1 MRYQSKSELEH
12 RFTLRFSGLIQLV
25 VLIFVVGINSLF
37 AQTSPVLRTAS
48 GTENFT
54 VPAGVKTITVELW
67 GGGGAGGSTN
77 GNGQLGGGKGGSF
90 ARSVL
95 NVTNGQVYTMNVGVG
110 GNSSAVNGAT
120 TRFYLLSNPTV
131 DLVRAAGGIGVLAGS
146 GTGATGLNGTNLGTD
161 VYTGG
166 NGANGGASN
175 GGGGGSSAG
184 TGANGVNATG
194 VTGGVAPTGGG
205 NGGNGAPS
213 NGNNGVNGTNPG
225 GGGGGA
231 AKQGGGNTQFTG
243 GTGGTGQARITWE
256 VLVNAS
262 NSSITNVS
270 STKLYADNTS
280 VTTVTVQVRNASNV
294 ATNGLVLADF
304 SFAGALNATVQN
316 FQSLG
321 NGIYSFDFKNA
332 TAQTVNIEVSVLGV
346 SIGSTGNIQFILPSQ
361 ANSSITPSPTS
372 VIANNTSFS
381 TISITVRDNNNV
393 VISDLVVGDFG
404 FSGQSSATIY
414 NFVNAG
420 GGNYSF
426 RVRNASAQ
434 TVNITF
440 TVKGTTI
447 GSTGNIVFNTPTPSA
462 AQSTVQVSPTS
473 VLANG
478 FSSATA
484 TITVKDADGVP
495 LTDRSV
501 GSFVF
506 GNKGDAVFSNFT
518 HTGSGVYTFT
528 VTNTTVE
535 TINASVT
542 VSSVFIANTGNISF
556 IDVLPN
562 ATNSDITTDVTS
574 AVADGTDIIELTV
587 DLRDNSN
594 NPITNAL
601 VSEFGFTGQGDATLG
616 NFVNA
621 GGGIYTFD
629 ITNTVAETINISIT
643 VRTVNLGS
651 TGNLTFNQQTP
662 NAGNST
668 FQASPTT
675 VEADGNGSTT
685 LTITVRDANNLAIQD
700 LLVGDFVFNNEGN
713 AVISGFTNTGNGIYT
728 FTATNTV
735 EETVN
740 IGVTVRSISLGSTG
754 NIVFALTDPNAGN
767 STFGA
772 DPSLA
777 FANGSDD
784 ITLTVDLNDVSN
796 NPISNLQESEF
807 IFTGEG
813 NATISGF
820 TNVGSGIYTFT
831 VTNNTVETIN
841 ISLTA
846 RSVSIGSTESLQFIA
861 VPDLANSS
869 VTASPSSVIADGSS
883 ASVLTTI
890 VRDAGNNPITGL
902 SSQNFSFSGLSQ
914 ASVGGFS
921 NNGSGN
927 YTFNVTNGTAET
939 VSITV
944 EVNGIE
950 IGTSNNIEFTTPQT
964 IQIFNAS
971 NTFTVPDGVSRIT
984 VEAWGA
990 GGGGAVNSAGGGGGG
1005 GAYARGVL
1013 NATPGQ
1019 QFTVT
1024 VGSGGA
1030 VSTAGGS
1037 TTFSGNSFSF
1047 TASGGSGANTTNG
1060 GAGGGV
1066 TGSFTGTYVGS
1077 PVSFGGG
1084 SGAAGVTNGNGN
1096 SRLGGGG
1103 GGSGLF
1109 NATGGN
1115 ATGGAGGI
1123 GTGNGGAGNSIDGGG
1138 VAQSGFAPGGGGGGV
1153 GQGGTAGVGAAGRIR
1168 IEYDIV
1174 SASNSQI
1181 SRSPTTVVA
1190 NGTAT
1195 SLLTITVRDLD
1206 NDPVTNL
1213 TSGSFSFSGQGN
1225 AVING
1230 FNNSN
1235 AASGIYTFNVSNST
1249 IETINIAV
1257 SVLGISIGNAGT
1269 IEFTSALPSA
1279 AFSSVSA
1286 SPLFVQADGVAISLL
1301 TITLE
1306 DAAQNPVLNLLSTD
1320 FNFSGQSNAV
1330 IDNFQDTGG
1339 GVYTFDIS
1347 NSTIEDVNITV
1358 TANTVNVGSTGTISF
1373 LNLPDATNS
1382 NVSASPLSVFANGS
1396 AASVLTIDVRNNVDQ
1411 GITGLTSGSFQFSNQ
1426 GTTTINGFQ
1435 EVGNGIYTFNVRAT
1449 LAQVVDIAV
1458 TVTNVSIGSSGNI
1471 TFLGFPSASNSSF
1484 VSSLDVL
1491 PADGISETVLT
1502 VTVEDASG
1510 NPITDLLVGDFIFS
1524 DEGDAIIED
1533 YADVGSGVYTF
1544 NVRNNT
1550 SEVIEIGLTIRT
1562 VFLGTT
1568 DPIEFFAPKT
1578 LYSYQSGSWH
1588 NANTWTED
1596 PSGTTLVN
1604 PVIPG
1609 TEDNVVILNGR
1620 TVTLTQNVTQT
1631 GQSITINS
1639 GGILDLDNFVVQE
1652 LVALS
1657 GAGVLRTRNVV
1668 SGSPNVAYFPT
1679 VTTNDFITASGG
1691 TVVFYQQG
1699 DVTLPTSIPTYRN
1712 LTVRNTSGNNY
1723 TFTQASDITI
1733 FGDLFLD
1740 KQSTGL
1746 LTLQLG
1752 NNTTVRDLVINGN
1765 VTVSS
1770 GSTWSVGNFDAL
1782 HTVEI
1787 GGDLVNNGSV
1797 FMQFNDTPN
1806 YQVATPTVG
1815 RSVVTFTGNADNK
1828 IDAFGLTRFYRLI
1841 VDKGIDQTYI
1851 LTVNSTNTDNFKI
1864 LGKNDQTIPGTG
1876 DNLESTKAL
1885 FIRNGTLRLKSN
1897 IIIESLTSGGN
1908 DFFIN
1913 KNASLWIDGAQVT
1926 TTTLSNTANT
1936 ALTIIGKLQ
1945 VSAGSLS
1952 SGTSAGLIIRNDA
1965 ELVFEGGTTTASQ
1978 VRPSTSP
1985 GLHTAS
1991 ITMSG
1996 GTITV
2001 NGNGGNSLAF
2011 ARFSLPYA
2019 DNSFTMTGGTINVS
2033 TPNDAV
2039 GGGINLGMDSGN
2051 ISVTGGSWNVTA
2063 PDGTVNFS
2071 ITSTAPFFN
2080 LTTQKAGTGA
2090 GDVRFETALEVLNN
2104 LTVSSGVLQSINNS
2118 QLTLRGNFTI
2128 GSGATYTPNNN
2139 LTQFLGTSAQT
2150 FTINGTVGSTGL
2162 YNFTVNKSSNTLTL
2176 AGSAS
2181 SLLVRNEYTLSSGT
2195 LADGGK
2201 TVEVAGNVT
2210 LSGIHSGA
2218 GSLVLNPTGA
2228 VNISGNGSGSVATL
2242 ELSGNASNIT
2252 YSLLAD
2258 LDVTTGLE
2266 FIANAANDRILNIGS
2281 NNITLGAAASIT
2293 GYNADRFIQTNGLVS
2308 ASGLTKVFDD
2318 ELTFDFPVGAAGK
2331 YTPSTISFDVAPSAY
2346 GSITVRPADI
2356 VHPAVDQTA
2365 YALEYYWSVSQTGFT
2380 LGSALVTQ
2388 TFTYDPA
2395 DLGGS
2400 VVAADL
2406 VPGKFDNAIWV
2417 PGNSSGVDENNN
2429 VITFSGTGF
2438 DTDID
2443 GDYTTADNVNGTP
2456 FGELTIYYSRNGGGN
2471 WFDPNTWSNDSHSG
2485 TAASTVPGL
2494 GTIAVIGDNDVVTVG
2509 SNGAVSAFIQIL
2521 SGSVLDIGATNGHA
2535 FGTLEGVSFGELRI
2549 GSSYFPGGD
2558 FTSMFTSG
2566 TVSYYRI
2573 GSDYTIP
2580 TSSVNKPTINEY
2592 YNLIIE
2598 VESGAGTPSIS
2609 LPNLAITVANE
2620 FRVTGTSTDHQTR
2633 VSDGASGSLTVN
2645 GNSFIDSG
2653 SLRFRYGGSNS
2664 RAVVMNGDLTVAS
2677 GALLGSYDANNVI
2690 HTLTITG
2697 NLVNNGAINFGTNAS
2712 QTVQIIASGTSNV
2725 SFSGSGDA
2733 TFASLQINKGTS
2745 QTPKLT
2751 YSQSGSLTV
2760 ASEAF
2765 LLTNGTL
2772 ELNRTGT
2779 LVLSSTTNAYS
2790 IPGTSALIINNSGLT
2805 VQIGNNAS
2813 DTADLSLTGKLQINA
2828 GTVLVGNSANNNN
2841 NDIIYTSA
2849 GTPEIT
2855 ISGGILDVNG
2865 QIRRQLASTNG
2876 SLAYR
2881 QSGSSV
2887 VRIRGR
2893 NLNTSRGML
2902 EVLNTGSV
2910 FEMSG
2915 SSELHILR
2923 GGTTTY
2929 QDIYLLPASTT
2940 VTGGTLRLRPDGAGN
2955 QTYTLNTTAPFF
2967 NLLIENDNANTASV
2981 TQQVNQITISNNFTL
2996 SSGVTFNASGLNI
3009 SIGGTFSRA
3018 TTATF
3023 TAGNNTVTFT
3033 GASGVLDGDFST
3045 NQFFNFTIASNASLT
3060 LAAST
3065 TARINNLLT
3074 ISSNGTLT
3082 ENGSGN
3088 IIDLR
3093 GNAVVNGT
3101 YTSAALSNTLGLVL
3115 NHSSAQNL
3123 SGTGVYGNVINN
3135 NSAGVSLTSNIQIN
3149 GRLRLN
3155 NSGLTIGQYR
3165 LTLGANADVS
3175 NYTSTRYLLSNG
3187 VISDGGVKKLF
3198 GSGTATF
3205 EFPVGVFSKYTP
3217 VTYAITA
3224 NSASGDI
3231 NVTAVNV
3238 KHPSTRLV
3246 ADQQLNYY
3254 WSVTSTG
3261 FSGLEVTHT
3270 YNYLQ
3275 GDVTGTEANYRGG
3288 RFTGTNWTPI
3298 GGIVG
3303 AVNTTSNQ
3311 ITLSGVAYLNGDY
3324 TAGTEGEFG
3333 GVDVFYSRNA
3343 VCAAPTG
3350 CVWNDVNSWSA
3361 DGHDGIAA
3369 ISFPNGEPVVINTGH
3384 LVKTN
3389 GNNRLSESLEL
3400 IGTAILDT
3408 EDDTGHN
3415 LGAVTGTGTIRLTA
3429 TASNQY
3435 VFPGGNFTAFSS
3447 SSGGNVEFYGTTSGT
3462 LPTQN
3467 TYNNVIMVD
3476 NATRTQP
3483 DVNWTVNGDF
3493 TISAGSISNTSFNR
3507 NITLHGDWINNSGA
3521 AAYVPGTGRLILQ
3534 GASTQSI
3541 GGSFSTNFGFIE
3553 LRGGGAK
3560 SLAQPIRVQSGVLFD
3575 SGNLSLNTHLMT
3587 WSSGATVTGTPS
3599 ATSMIVLNSSGKIR
3613 REISSATSM
3622 TFPVGDDDGGAKYSP
3637 LTLTFNSGSFS
3648 SAYVELDVKNAADV
3662 ECGGGNYLN
3671 RYWIYEFSGISSFTG
3686 TGVFTYTQSDVV
3698 GSESE
3703 IFTLTRA
3710 TNETQCILGDAA
3722 NTVNNTLSLSLSAT
3736 NLIVTGGDAGELLP
3750 PTVAASNIQFAA
3762 VSSSTMTIEW
3772 TNGNGTG
3779 RIVLAKE
3786 GSAVDGV
3793 PTDDI
3798 TYTADDIFSGNPD
3811 EIGVGNFVV
3820 YNGTGDNFVLDG
3832 LDENKTYHFSI
3843 FEYNAIGPKVSY
3855 LTTNPPTASQLTK
3868 VLFELTFTGQDGW
3881 RMIALPLQNTPL
3893 SDVFNGAGLI
3903 TQGFTGSTY
3912 PSDSPN
3918 FLWYEESY
3926 QGTDN
3931 QRWRQP
3937 SNITDQVVPGRGYM
3951 YYIFG
3956 DQPSDNR
3963 YNDPFPISM
3972 SVEAFE
3978 TELVSNEFDFGV
3990 TYTAAADSGWN
4001 LVGNPFAGDI
4011 DWDSGIGWTKTN
4023 MTDAIYVWDPSLN
4036 SGEGDY
4042 LTWSNQTGDIALGGL
4057 IAEGQS
4063 FWVKASGT
4071 SPSLIVNTDALTTGA
4086 EFFDKTAPDS
4096 ESTIQDDYSPT
4107 IHLILTKGIY
4117 QKSAYVTF
4125 TNLGSRGQDV
4135 TDAYYL
4141 QPLND
4146 SYISIF
4152 SKNTNDDNLSINSLP
4167 RRFNTPFDIP
4177 IYIGGFENGQSMDG
4191 VYELSV
4197 GEMTNMPSSWAVEMI
4212 DKSTNEKVVWK
4223 TNQDEQLQILN
4234 NTLRSVPPDSSST
4247 LGKDYDNPSY
4257 GFDFSYDNPITISA
4271 PKPGDPI
4278 VLQAIEGTSKS
4289 RFVLRVSP
4297 NGEFNDIPEQFELKQ
4312 NYPNPF
4318 NPRTQ
4323 IDFGLPIEEQVRID
4337 VYDILGRRVS
4347 TLTNQVYAA
4356 GNHTVEF
4363 NGSSFASGIY
4373 IIHMRSGS
4381 FNATRKMTLL
4391 K

>member
-1 MRYQSKSELEH
+1 MGN
-12 RFTLRFSGLIQLV
+12 TV
-25 VLIFVVGINSLF
+25 VFG
-37 AQTSPVLRTAS
+37 QTSPVLRTAS
-48 GTENFT
+48 GTEDFT
-54 VPAGVKTITVELW
+54 VPAGVKNITVELW

-77 GNGQLGGGKGGSF
+77 GNGRLGGGKGGSF
-90 ARSVL
+90 VRSVL
-95 NVTNGQVYTMNVGVG
+95 NVTPTQVYTMNVGTG
-110 GNSSAVNGAT
+110 GSSSVVNGAT
-120 TRFYLLSNPTV
+120 TRFYLASNPAT
-131 DLVRAAGGIGVLAGS
+131 DIVRAAGGLGVGV
-146 GTGATGLNGTNLGTD
+146 GVTTGATGLNGTNLGD
-161 VYTGG
+161 VTYVGG
-166 NGANGGASN
+166 NGANGTGST

-184 TGANGVNATG
+184 TDAVGGAASG
-194 VTGGVAPTGGG
+194 VTGGTAPSGGG
-205 NGGNGAPS
+205 NGGDGAGS
-213 NGNNGVNGTNPG
+213 NNTNGVNGTNPG
-225 GGGGGA
+225 GAGGGA
-231 AKQGGGNTQFTG
+231 AKQGGGSTQYSG
-243 GTGGTGQARITWE
+243 GTGGIGQARITWQ
-256 VLVNAS
+256 VIVSGS
-262 NSSITNVS
+262 NSSLTNVS

-280 VTTVTVQVRNASNV
+280 VTTVTVQVRNPANA
-294 ATNGLVLADF
+294 ATLGLVLADF
-304 SFAGALNATVQN
+304 SFAGAGAATVQN
-316 FQSLG
+316 FQDLG
-321 NGIYSFDFKNA
+321 SGSYSFDFKNA
-332 TAQTVNIEVSVLGV
+332 TAQTVNINVSVLGI
-346 SIGSTGNIQFILPSQ
+346 SIGTTGNIQFILPSQ
-361 ANSSITPSPTS
+361 ANSTISPSPTT
-372 VIANNTSFS
+372 VLANNTSFS

-393 VISDLVVGDFG
+393 VISDLIEGDFG
-404 FSGQSSATIY
+404 FTGQSAATVY

-440 TVKGTTI
+440 TVKSTTI
-447 GSTGNIVFNTPTPSA
+447 GSTGNIVFNTPTPNA
-462 AQSTVQVSPTS
+462 GQSSVQVSPTS

-501 GSFVF
+501 GSFDF
-506 GNKGDAVFSNFT
+506 TNKGDAVFSNFT
-518 HTGSGVYTFT
+518 HTGSGIYTFT
-528 VTNTTVE
+528 VTNTTVQ
-535 TINASVT
+535 TVNISVT
-542 VSSVFIANTGNISF
+542 VSTVFIANTGNISF

-574 AVADGTDIIELTV
+574 AVADGTDAIALTV
-587 DLRDNSN
+587 ELRDNSN

-601 VSEFGFTGQGDATLG
+601 VSEFGFTGQGGASIS
-616 NFVNA
+616 NFVNQ
-621 GGGIYTFD
+621 GLGIYTFD
-629 ITNTVAETINISIT
+629 ITNSVAETINVTIT

-651 TGNLTFNQQTP
+651 TGNLTFTQQTP

-668 FQASPTT
+668 IQASPTS
-675 VEADGNGSTT
+675 VEADGIGTTT

-700 LLVGDFVFNNEGN
+700 LLVGDFVFSNEGN
-713 AVISGFTNTGNGIYT
+713 ADITGFTNTGNGIYT
-728 FTATNTV
+728 FSATNVV
-735 EETVN
+735 EETVD

-767 STFGA
+767 STFTA
-772 DPSLA
+772 DPSFA
-777 FANGSDD
+777 FANGTDD
-784 ITLTVDLNDVSN
+784 ITLTIQLNDVSN
-796 NPISNLQESEF
+796 SPVSNLQVSEF
-807 IFTGEG
+807 VFSGEG
-813 NATISGF
+813 NATIAGF
-820 TNVGSGIYTFT
+820 TNVGSGQYTFT
-831 VTNNTVETIN
+831 VTNNTVQTIN

-846 RSVSIGSTESLQFIA
+846 RTISIGSTGNIEFIA
-861 VPDLANSS
+861 VPSLANSS
-869 VTASPSSVIADGSS
+869 VSASPSSVLADGTT

-902 SSQNFSFSGLSQ
+902 TSQKFSFTGLSA

-921 NNGSGN
+921 DNGSGN

-939 VSITV
+939 ISITV
-944 EVNGIE
+944 EVNGVE
-950 IGTSNNIEFTTPQT
+950 IGTSNNIVFTTPQT

-1013 NATPGQ
+1013 NATPAQ
-1019 QFTVT
+1019 QFTLT
-1024 VGSGGA
+1024 VGTGGA
-1030 VSTAGGS
+1030 ASTAGGS

-1047 TASGGSGANTTNG
+1047 TVAGGAGANTTNG
-1060 GAGGGV
+1060 GAGGAL
-1066 TGSFTGTYVGS
+1066 TSSFTGTYVGT

-1084 SGAAGVTNGNGN
+1084 SGAVGVTNGSGNG
-1096 SRLGGGG
+1096 RLGGGG

-1115 ATGGAGGI
+1115 ASGGSGGI
-1123 GTGNGGAGNSIDGGG
+1123 GTGDGGAGNSIDGGG
-1138 VAQSGFAPGGGGGGV
+1138 VAQPGFAPGGGGGGV
-1153 GQGGTAGVGAAGRIR
+1153 GQGGTAGIGAAGRVR

-1174 SASNSQI
+1174 SASNSSV
-1181 SRSPTTVVA
+1181 SRSPATVVA
-1190 NGTAT
+1190 NGTAS

-1213 TSGSFSFSGQGN
+1213 ASGNFSFTGEGG
-1225 AVING
+1225 ATING
-1230 FNNSN
+1230 FDNTN
-1235 AASGIYTFNVSNST
+1235 AATGIYTFDVSNST
-1249 IETINIAV
+1249 IETVNIAV
-1257 SVLGISIGNAGT
+1257 TVLGISIGNSGN

-1279 AFSSVSA
+1279 TFSTVSA
-1286 SPLFVQADGVAISLL
+1286 NPLFVQADGVATSLL

-1306 DAAQNPVLNLLSTD
+1306 DASQNPVLNLLSTD
-1320 FNFSGQSNAV
+1320 FGFSGQGSAV
-1330 IDNFQDTGG
+1330 INNFQDSGA
-1339 GVYTFDIS
+1339 GVYTFDVS
-1347 NSTIEDVNITV
+1347 NSTIENINITV

-1373 LNLPDATNS
+1373 LNLPDPGNS
-1382 NVSASPLSVFANGS
+1382 TVSANPLSVFANGS
-1396 AASVLTIDVRNNVDQ
+1396 ATSLLTIDVRNNANQ
-1411 GITGLTSGSFQFSNQ
+1411 GITGLTSGNFQFSNQ

-1435 EVGNGIYTFNVRAT
+1435 TVGNGVYTFNVSAT
-1449 LAQVVDIAV
+1449 LAQVVDISV
-1458 TVTNVSIGSSGNI
+1458 TVTSISIGSSGNI

-1484 VSSLDVL
+1484 VSSLTVL
-1491 PADGISETVLT
+1491 PADGVSEAVLT

-1533 YADVGSGVYTF
+1533 YVAVGSGVYTF

-1550 SEVIEIGLTIRT
+1550 SEVVEIGLTIRT

-1568 DPIEFFAPKT
+1568 DPIEFFAAKT

-1588 NANTWTED
+1588 SANTWTED

-1631 GQSITINS
+1631 DQSITINS
-1639 GGILDLDNFVVQE
+1639 GGTLDLDNFVVQD
-1652 LVALS
+1652 LVSLS

-1679 VTTNDFITASGG
+1679 VTTNDFISASGG
-1691 TVVFYQQG
+1691 TVVYYQQA
-1699 DVTLPTSIPTYRN
+1699 DVTLPTTIPTYRN
-1712 LTVRNTSGNNY
+1712 LTIRNTSGNNY
-1723 TFTQASDITI
+1723 TFTQASNITVS
-1733 FGDLFLD
+1733 GNLVLD

-1752 NNTTVRDLVINGN
+1752 NNTTVRDIVVDGN
-1765 VTVSS
+1765 VTVST
-1770 GSTWSVGNFDAL
+1770 GSTWTVGNFDAL

-1797 FMQFNDTPN
+1797 FMQFNDVAN
-1806 YQVATPTVG
+1806 YENATPTVG
-1815 RSVVTFTGNADNK
+1815 RSVVTFTGNVDNK
-1828 IDAFGLTRFYRLI
+1828 IDAFGLTRFFRLI
-1841 VDKGIDQTYI
+1841 IDKGIDQTNI
-1851 LTVNSTNTDNFKI
+1851 LTVNSSNTDNFKV
-1864 LGKNDQTIPGTG
+1864 LGTNNQAIGTG
-1876 DNLESTKAL
+1876 DNPESTKGL

-1897 IIIESLTSGGN
+1897 IIIESMTSGGS

-1913 KNASLWIDGAQVT
+1913 KNASLWVDGASVT
-1926 TTTLSNTANT
+1926 TTTLLNTGNT
-1936 ALTIIGKLQ
+1936 ALTIIGKLH

-1952 SGTSAGLIIRNDA
+1952 TATSAGLIIRNDA
-1965 ELVFEGGTTTASQ
+1965 ELVFSGGTTTASQ

-1991 ITMSG
+1991 ITMTG
-1996 GTITV
+1996 GTLTV
-2001 NGNGGNSLAF
+2001 DGSGATNATF
-2011 ARFSLPYA
+2011 ARFSLPYT
-2019 DNSFTMTGGTINVS
+2019 DNTFTMSGGTINVS
-2033 TPNDAV
+2033 APVDIV
-2039 GGGINLGMDSGN
+2039 GGGINLGMDIGN
-2051 ISVTGGSWNVTA
+2051 ISVTGGSWNATA
-2063 PDGTVNFS
+2063 PDGTVNFRIS
-2071 ITSTAPFFN
+2071 STAPFFN

-2090 GDVRFETALEVLNN
+2090 GDVRFETAMEVLNS
-2104 LTVSSGVLQSINNS
+2104 LTVSSGVLQSINDS
-2118 QLTLRGNFTI
+2118 QLTIRGNLTVS
-2128 GSGATYTPNNN
+2128 SGATLTPNNN
-2139 LTQFLGTSAQT
+2139 TTQFLGTSAQT
-2150 FTINGTVGSTGL
+2150 FTIDGTIGSSGL
-2162 YNFTVNKSSNTLTL
+2162 FNLTVNKASNTLTL
-2176 AGSAS
+2176 AGSAG
-2181 SLLVRNEYTLSSGT
+2181 SLIVRNEYTLSSGT
-2195 LADGGK
+2195 FADGGK
-2201 TVEVAGNVT
+2201 SVEVAGNVT
-2210 LSGIHSGA
+2210 LSGTHGGA
-2218 GSLVLNPTGA
+2218 GSLILNPTGA
-2228 VNISGNGSGSVATL
+2228 VNISGNGTGSVATL

-2258 LDVTTGLE
+2258 LDITTSLE
-2266 FIANAANDRILNIGS
+2266 FVANAANDRILNIGS
-2281 NNITLGAAASIT
+2281 NNLTIGTAASII

-2331 YTPSTISFDVAPSAY
+2331 YTPSTISFDVAPSVY

-2365 YALEYYWSVSQTGFT
+2365 YALDYYWSVSQTGFT

-2388 TFTYDPA
+2388 TFTYIPA
-2395 DLGGS
+2395 DLGVS

-2406 VPGKFDNAIWV
+2406 VPGKFDNAIWT
-2417 PGNSSGVDENNN
+2417 PGTSAGVDEAQNI
-2429 VITFSGTGF
+2429 ITFGGTGF

-2456 FGELTIYYSRNGGGN
+2456 FGELTVYYSRNGGGD
-2471 WFDPNTWSNDSHSG
+2471 WFNPNTWSNDSHSG

-2494 GTIAVIGDNDVVTVG
+2494 GTIAIIGDNDVVTVG
-2509 SNGAVSAFIQIL
+2509 SNGATSAFIQIL

-2558 FTSMFTSG
+2558 FTSIFTSG

-2573 GSDYTIP
+2573 GADYTLP

-2592 YNLIIE
+2592 FNLNIE
-2598 VESGAGTPSIS
+2598 VESGVGTPFIS
-2609 LPNLAITVANE
+2609 LPDLAVTVDNE
-2620 FRVTGTSTDHQTR
+2620 FRVSGTSVDHQTR
-2633 VSDGASGSLTVN
+2633 ISDGASGTLTVN

-2653 SLRFRYGGSNS
+2653 SVRFRYGGSNS
-2664 RAVVMNGDLTVAS
+2664 RAVVLNGDLTVAS
-2677 GALLGSYDANNVI
+2677 GSVLGSYDINNVV

-2697 NLVNNGAINFGTNAS
+2697 NLVNNGTIDFGTNTA
-2712 QTVQIIASGTSNV
+2712 QTVQLIASGTNNV
-2725 SFSGSGDA
+2725 TYSGSGNA
-2733 TFASLQINKGTS
+2733 TFARLEINKGSS

-2751 YSQSGSLTV
+2751 YTQSGTLTI

-2765 LLTNGTL
+2765 LITNGTL
-2772 ELNRTGT
+2772 EFNRTGT
-2779 LVLSSTTNAYS
+2779 IVLSNTANAYT
-2790 IPGTSALIINNSGLT
+2790 IPGSGALIINNSGLT

-2813 DTADLSLTGKLQINA
+2813 DTAGLTLTGKLQINA
-2828 GTVLVGNSANNNN
+2828 GTVEIGNIANNNN
-2841 NDIIYTSA
+2841 NDIVYSSA

-2881 QSGSSV
+2881 QSGSSI
-2887 VRIRGR
+2887 VRVRGR
-2893 NLNTSRGML
+2893 NLNTSRGMF
-2902 EVLNTGSV
+2902 EIVNTGSI

-2915 SSELHILR
+2915 SSEIHIYR
-2923 GGTTTY
+2923 GGAITY
-2929 QDIYLLPASTT
+2929 QDIYLLPASST
-2940 VTGGTLRLRPDGAGN
+2940 VSGGTIRLRPDAAGN
-2955 QTYTLNTTAPFF
+2955 QTYTINATAPIF
-2967 NLLIENDNANTASV
+2967 NLLIENDNTNTSSV
-2981 TQQVNQITISNNFTL
+2981 TQQVNTITISNNFTL
-2996 SSGVTFNASGLNI
+2996 SSGVTYNASGLNMN
-3009 SIGGTFSRA
+3009 IGGTFTRA
-3018 TTATF
+3018 STATF
-3023 TAGNNTVTFT
+3023 TPGNNTVTFN

-3045 NQFFNFTIASNASLT
+3045 NQFFNFTVASSSSLT
-3060 LAAST
+3060 LAASA

-3074 ISSNGTLT
+3074 ISASGTLT
-3082 ENGSGN
+3082 EDGSGN

-3115 NHSSAQNL
+3115 NHTSAQNL

-3135 NSAGVSLTSNIQIN
+3135 NSAGVSLTSDIQIN

-3155 NSGLTIGQYR
+3155 NSGLTIGEHQ
-3165 LTLGANADVS
+3165 LILGVNADIS

-3224 NSASGDI
+3224 NGASGDI

-3275 GDVTGTEANYRGG
+3275 GDVTGTEANYNGG

-3303 AVNTTSNQ
+3303 AVNTTNNQ
-3311 ITLSGVAYLNGDY
+3311 IILTGVSYLNGDY

-3343 VCAAPTG
+3343 ACEAPTG

-3361 DGHDGIAA
+3361 DGHTGVAA

-3400 IGTAILDT
+3400 TGTAILDT

-3415 LGAVTGTGTIRLTA
+3415 LGVVSGTGTIRLTA
-3429 TASNQY
+3429 TVSNQF
-3435 VFPGGNFTAFSS
+3435 VFPGGDFTAFSS
-3447 SSGGNVEFYGTTSGT
+3447 SSGGNVEFYGTTAGT
-3462 LPTQN
+3462 LPTQA
-3467 TYNNVIMVD
+3467 TYNNVFMID
-3476 NATRTQP
+3476 NSTRTQP

-3493 TISAGSISNTSFNR
+3493 VISAGSFNNSTFNR
-3507 NITLHGDWINNSGA
+3507 NITLHGDWLNNSGTN
-3521 AAYVPGTGRLILQ
+3521 AYVPGTGRLILQ
-3534 GASTQSI
+3534 GSSAQSI

-3553 LRGGGAK
+3553 LRGGSAK

-3575 SGNLSLNTHLMT
+3575 SGNLSLNTHTMT

-3599 ATSMIVLNSSGKIR
+3599 ASSMIVLNSSGKIR
-3613 REISSATSM
+3613 REISSASSI
-3622 TFPVGDDDGGAKYSP
+3622 TFPVGDDTGGAKYSP
-3637 LTLTFNSGSFS
+3637 VTLTFNSGSFN
-3648 SAYVELDVKNAADV
+3648 SAYVDLDVKNAADI

-3671 RYWIYEFSGISSFTG
+3671 RYWIYEFSGITSFSG
-3686 TGVFTYTQSDVV
+3686 TGVFTYNQSDVV
-3698 GSESE
+3698 GTESE
-3703 IFTLTRA
+3703 IFTLTRDI
-3710 TNETQCILGDAA
+3710 NDTQCILGDAA
-3722 NTVNNTLSLSLSAT
+3722 NTTNNTLSLTLSAT
-3736 NLIVTGGDAGELLP
+3736 GLVVTGGDAGELLA
-3750 PTVAASNIQFAA
+3750 PTVQASNIQIAA

-3798 TYTADDIFSGNPD
+3798 AYTADAIFSGTPD
-3811 EIGVGNFVV
+3811 QIGTGNYVV
-3820 YNGTGDNFVLDG
+3820 YNGSGNSFVLDG
-3832 LDENKTYHFSI
+3832 LNENTTYHLTI
-3843 FEYNAIGPKVSY
+3843 FEYNAIGPKISF
-3855 LTTNPPTASQLTK
+3855 LTTAPPTFSQLTK
-3868 VLFELTFTGQDGW
+3868 VLFELTFTGQHGW
-3881 RMIALPLQNTPL
+3881 RMISIPLQNTPL
-3893 SDVFNGAGLI
+3893 SSVFNGAGLV

-3912 PSDSPN
+3912 PGASPN
-3918 FLWYEESY
+3918 FLWYEEDSL
-3926 QGTDN
+3926 GTDN
-3931 QRWRQP
+3931 QRWRTHL
-3937 SNITDQVVPGRGYM
+3937 NITDQVVPGRGYM
-3951 YYIFG
+3951 YYLFG
-3956 DQPSDNR
+3956 DQVADNR
-3963 YNDPFPISM
+3963 YNDPFPINM

-3978 TELVSNEFDFGV
+3978 TEIVSNQFDFGV

-4011 DWDSGIGWTKTN
+4011 DWDNIPAWTKTN
-4023 MTDAIYVWDPSLN
+4023 MNDAIYVWDPSLN
-4036 SGEGDY
+4036 SGVGDY

-4057 IAEGQS
+4057 ISEGQS

-4071 SPSLIVNTDALTTGA
+4071 NPALIVTRSAITTGA
-4086 EFFDKTAPDS
+4086 EFFDKQVPDS
-4096 ESTIQDDYSPT
+4096 TGTIEDAYSPT
-4107 IHLILTKGIY
+4107 IHLILSKGKY

-4125 TNLGSRGQDV
+4125 TNLGSRGVDA

-4141 QPLND
+4141 QPLSD

-4152 SKNTNDDNLSINSLP
+4152 SRNTDNENLSINSLP
-4167 RRFNTPFDIP
+4167 RRFNSPFDIP

-4191 VYELSV
+4191 IYELSV

-4212 DKSTNEKVVWK
+4212 DKSTNERVIWK
-4223 TNQDEQLQILN
+4223 TNQDNQLQILDN
-4234 NTLRSVPPDSSST
+4234 NLRSDRADSVVT
-4247 LGKDYDNPSY
+4247 TRKDINQPVY
-4257 GFDFSYDNPITISA
+4257 GFDFNYDTPVTIST
-4271 PKPGDPI
+4271 PQPGDPI
-4278 VLQAIEGTSKS
+4278 ILQAIEGTAKS

-4297 NGEFNDIPEQFELKQ
+4297 NGEFNDIPEEFILKQ

-4323 IDFGLPIEEQVRID
+4323 IDFGLPVEEQVRID
-4337 VYDILGRRVS
+4337 VYDILGRRVT
-4347 TLTNQVYAA
+4347 TLTNQIYAA

-4363 NGSSFASGIY
+4363 NGNSLASGIY

>member
-1 MRYQSKSELEH
+1 ML
-12 RFTLRFSGLIQLV
+12 FIL
-25 VLIFVVGINSLF
+25 GINGALI
-37 AQTSPVLRTAS
+37 AQTTTTFNS
-48 GTENFT
+48 GTGTFT
-54 VPAGVKTITVELW
+54 VPAGVKSITVEVW
-67 GGGGAGGSTN
+67 G
-77 GNGQLGGGKGGSF
+77 GGGKGGGVSGGGPLH
-90 ARSVL
+90 AGGGGGGAYSRSVL
-95 NVTNGQVYTMNVGVG
+95 SVTNGQQFSYSVGAGSITNGTPGGDSWFGSASTVMAKGGASVINTNNTATGGVG
-110 GNSSAVNGAT
+110 GA
-120 TRFYLLSNPTV
+120 
-131 DLVRAAGGIGVLAGS
+131 AGS
-146 GTGATGLNGTNLGTD
+146 GFGT
-161 VYTGG
+161 VKYSGG
-166 NGANGGASN
+166 NGFTSTGD

-184 TGANGVNATG
+184 TGANGTNATG
-194 VTGGVAPTGGG
+194 ATGAVAPTGGG
-205 NGGNGAPS
+205 NGGNGQTGSGSGSVGSA
-213 NGNNGVNGTNPG
+213 PG
-225 GGGGGA
+225 GGGGGSR
-231 AKQGGGNTQFTG
+231 KTGSNSTQVGGNG
-243 GTGGTGQARITWE
+243 ASGRVSITYT
-256 VLVNAS
+256 VIVNGS
-262 NSSITNVS
+262 NSDVISVS

-280 VTTVTVQVRNASNV
+280 VTTVTAEVKNASNI
-294 ATNGLVLADF
+294 ATTGLVLGDF
-304 SFAGALNATVQN
+304 SFAGAGNATVQN
-316 FQSLG
+316 FQELG
-321 NGIYSFDFKNA
+321 NGLYSFDFRNA
-332 TAQTVNIEVSVLGV
+332 TTQTVNIEVSVLGI

-361 ANSSITPSPTS
+361 ANSSISPSPST
-372 VIANNTSFS
+372 VLANNSSFS
-381 TISITVRDNNNV
+381 TVSITVRDNNNV
-393 VISDLVVGDFG
+393 VISDLIEGDFG
-404 FSGQSSATIY
+404 ISGQSSATVY

-426 RVRNASAQ
+426 RVRNAAAQ
-434 TVNITF
+434 TVNIAF
-440 TVKGTTI
+440 TVKGTAI
-447 GSTGNIVFNTPTPSA
+447 GTTGNIVFNTPTPNA
-462 AQSTVQVSPTS
+462 GQSSVQVSPTS

-501 GSFVF
+501 GSFDF

-518 HTGSGVYTFT
+518 HTGNGVYTFT
-528 VTNTTVE
+528 VTNTSVQ

-542 VSSVFIANTGNISF
+542 VSNVFIANTGNISF

-562 ATNSDITTDVTS
+562 ATNSDISTDVTF
-574 AVADGTDIIELTV
+574 AVADGTDSIELTV

-601 VSEFGFTGQGDATLG
+601 VSEFGFTGQGSATIG
-616 NFVNA
+616 NFVNV

-629 ITNTVAETINISIT
+629 ITNTVAETINISVT

-651 TGNLTFNQQTP
+651 TGNRTFNQQTP
-662 NAGNST
+662 DAGNST
-668 FQASPTT
+668 VQASPTT
-675 VEADGNGSTT
+675 VEADGDGTTT
-685 LTITVRDANNLAIQD
+685 LTITVRDANNLAVQD
-700 LLVGDFVFNNEGN
+700 LLVGDFVFSNEGN
-713 AVISGFTNTGNGIYT
+713 ANISGFLNTGNGIYT
-728 FTATNTV
+728 FTATNEV

-767 STFGA
+767 STFTA

-777 FANGSDD
+777 FANGSDE
-784 ITLTVDLNDVSN
+784 IVLTVDLNDVSN
-796 NPISNLQESEF
+796 NPISNLEESEF
-807 IFTGEG
+807 IFSGEG
-813 NATISGF
+813 NATISSF
-820 TNVGSGIYTFT
+820 TNVGSGIYTFL
-831 VTNNTVETIN
+831 VNNSTVETIN

-846 RSVSIGSTESLQFIA
+846 RSVSIGNTGNLQFVA
-861 VPDLANSS
+861 VPDITNSS
-869 VTASPSSVIADGSS
+869 VSASPTTVFADGTS

-902 SSQNFSFSGLSQ
+902 ISQNFTFSGLSA
-914 ASVGGFS
+914 ASIGSFS

-927 YTFNVTNGTAET
+927 YTFNVTNGTAEQI
-939 VSITV
+939 SITV
-944 EVNGIE
+944 SVNGIE

-964 IQIFNAS
+964 IQIFNSS

-1005 GAYARGVL
+1005 GSYARGTL

-1030 VSTAGGS
+1030 ASTAGGA

-1047 TASGGSGANTTNG
+1047 SAAGGAGANATTG

-1066 TGSFTGTYVGS
+1066 TGSFTGTYVGT

-1084 SGAAGVTNGNGN
+1084 AGAGGVTNGNGN
-1096 SRLGGGG
+1096 GRVGGGG

-1115 ATGGAGGI
+1115 ATAGSGGI
-1123 GTGNGGAGNSIDGGG
+1123 GTGNGGAGTSIDGGG
-1138 VAQSGFAPGGGGGGV
+1138 VAQPGFAPGGGGGGV
-1153 GQGGTAGVGAAGRIR
+1153 GQGGTAGTGAAGRIR

-1174 SASNSQI
+1174 SASNSSI

-1195 SLLTITVRDLD
+1195 SVLTITVHDLD
-1206 NDPVTNL
+1206 DDPVTNL
-1213 TSGSFSFSGQGN
+1213 TSGNFSFSGEGD

-1230 FNNSN
+1230 FDNTN
-1235 AASGIYTFNVSNST
+1235 AASGVYTFDVSNST
-1249 IETINIAV
+1249 IETVNIAV
-1257 SVLGISIGNAGT
+1257 TVLGISIGNSGN

-1279 AFSSVSA
+1279 TFSTVEA
-1286 SPLFVQADGVAISLL
+1286 DPLFVQADGNAISTL
-1301 TITLE
+1301 TITLK
-1306 DAAQNPVLNLLSTD
+1306 DAAQNPILNLVDTD
-1320 FNFSGQSNAV
+1320 FGFSGQSNAV
-1330 IDNFQDTGG
+1330 IDNFQELGA

-1347 NSTIEDVNITV
+1347 NSTIQNVNVTV

-1373 LNLPDATNS
+1373 LNLPDPATS
-1382 NVSASPLSVFANGS
+1382 NITASPLSIFANGS
-1396 AASVLTIDVRNNVDQ
+1396 ATSVLTLDVRNNADQ
-1411 GITGLTSGSFQFSNQ
+1411 GITGLTAGNFQFSNQ

-1435 EVGNGIYTFNVRAT
+1435 SLGNGVYTFNVSAT
-1449 LAQVVDIAV
+1449 VAQIVDISV
-1458 TVTNVSIGSSGNI
+1458 TVTDVSIGSSGNI

-1491 PADGISETVLT
+1491 PADGTSETVLT
-1502 VTVEDASG
+1502 VNVEDASG

-1533 YADVGSGVYTF
+1533 YSDEGGGVYTF
-1544 NVRNNT
+1544 NVRNST
-1550 SEVIEIGLTIRT
+1550 SEVVEIGLTIRT

-1609 TEDNVVILNGR
+1609 TEDNIVILNGR

-1631 GQSITINS
+1631 DQSITINN
-1639 GGILDLDNFVVQE
+1639 GGILDLGNFIVQE
-1652 LVALS
+1652 LVSLS
-1657 GAGVLRTRNVV
+1657 GTGVLRTRNIV

-1679 VTTNDFITASGG
+1679 VSTNNFITSNGG
-1691 TVVFYQQG
+1691 TVVYYQQG
-1699 DVTLPTSIPTYRN
+1699 NVTLPTSIPSYRH
-1712 LTVRNTSGNNY
+1712 LTIRNTSGSNY
-1723 TFTQASDITI
+1723 TFTQASNIEI
-1733 FGDLFLD
+1733 FGNLLLD

-1746 LTLQLG
+1746 LTFQLG
-1752 NNTTVRDLVINGN
+1752 NNTTVRDIVVTGN

-1770 GSTWSVGNFDAL
+1770 GSTWTVGNFDAL

-1797 FMQFNDTPN
+1797 FMQFDDTPN

-1815 RSVVTFTGNADNK
+1815 RSVVTFTGNVDNK
-1828 IDAFGLTRFYRLI
+1828 IDAFGLTRFFRLI
-1841 VDKGIDQTYI
+1841 VDKGIDQTNV

-1864 LGKNDQTIPGTG
+1864 LGTNNQTIPGTG

-1908 DFFIN
+1908 DFFVN
-1913 KNASLWIDGAQVT
+1913 KNASLWIDGATVSS
-1926 TTTLSNTANT
+1926 TTLANTGNT

-1952 SGTSAGLIIRNDA
+1952 TGTSAGLIIRNDA
-1965 ELVFEGGTTTASQ
+1965 ELVFEGGTTTAAQ

-1985 GLHTAS
+1985 GIHTAS
-1991 ITMSG
+1991 ITMTG
-1996 GTITV
+1996 GTLTV
-2001 NGNGGNSLAF
+2001 NGNGENNATF
-2011 ARFSLPYA
+2011 ARFSLPYI
-2019 DNSFTMTGGTINVS
+2019 DNSFTMSGGTINVS
-2033 TPNDAV
+2033 TPNNAV
-2039 GGGINLGMDSGN
+2039 GGGINLGMESGN

-2080 LTTQKAGTGA
+2080 LTTQKAGTGT
-2090 GDVRFETALEVLNN
+2090 GDVRFETAMEVLNN
-2104 LTVSSGVLQSINNS
+2104 LTVSSGVLQSINDS
-2118 QLTLRGNFTI
+2118 QLTLRGNMAVN
-2128 GSGATYTPNNN
+2128 SGATYTPNNN

-2150 FTINGTVGSTGL
+2150 FTIDGSIGSSGL
-2162 YNFTVNKSSNTLTL
+2162 YNFTVNKASNTLTL
-2176 AGSAS
+2176 AGSTGS
-2181 SLLVRNEYTLSSGT
+2181 INVRNEYNLNSGT
-2195 LADGGK
+2195 FEDGGK

-2210 LSGIHSGA
+2210 LSGNHGGA
-2218 GSLVLNPTGA
+2218 GSLLLNPTGA
-2228 VNISGNGSGSVATL
+2228 VNISGNGSGTVATL

-2258 LDVTTGLE
+2258 LDITTGLE
-2266 FIANAANDRILNIGS
+2266 FIANATNDRILNIGS
-2281 NNITLGAAASIT
+2281 NNLTIGAAATIS

-2308 ASGLTKVFDD
+2308 AAGLTKVFDD
-2318 ELTFDFPVGAAGK
+2318 ELTFDFPVGSAGK
-2331 YTPSTISFDVAPSAY
+2331 FTPATISFDVAPSTY
-2346 GSITVRPADI
+2346 GSITVRPADV

-2365 YALEYYWSVSQTGFT
+2365 YALEYYWSVNQSGFD

-2388 TFTYDPA
+2388 SFIYDPA

-2400 VVAADL
+2400 VVTTDL
-2406 VPGKFDNAIWV
+2406 VPGKFDNAVWI
-2417 PGNSSGVDENNN
+2417 PGNSGGVDENQNL
-2429 VITFSGTGF
+2429 ITFSGMGF

-2443 GDYTTADNVNGTP
+2443 GDFTAADNVNGTP
-2456 FGELTIYYSRNGGGN
+2456 FGELTIYYSRNGGGD
-2471 WFDPNTWSNDSHSG
+2471 WFDPSTWSNDSHSG
-2485 TAASTVPGL
+2485 TAASTIPGL
-2494 GTIAVIGDNDVVTVG
+2494 GTIAIIGDNDVVTVG
-2509 SNGAVSAFIQIL
+2509 SNGATSAFIQVL
-2521 SGSVLDIGATNGHA
+2521 DGSILDIGATNGHA

-2558 FTSMFTSG
+2558 FTSMFTDG
-2566 TVSYYRI
+2566 TISYYRI
-2573 GSDYTIP
+2573 GADYTLP
-2580 TSSVNKPTINEY
+2580 TSSVNKPTISEY
-2592 YNLIIE
+2592 YNLNIE
-2598 VESGAGTPSIS
+2598 VETGAGTPFIA
-2609 LPNLAITVANE
+2609 LPNIAVTVENE
-2620 FRVTGTSTDHQTR
+2620 FRVIGTSTDHQAR
-2633 VSDGASGSLTVN
+2633 INDGSSGALTVN

-2664 RAVVMNGDLTVAS
+2664 RAVVLNGDLTIAS

-2697 NLVNNGAINFGTNAS
+2697 NLLNNGTINFGTNTA
-2712 QTVQIIASGTSNV
+2712 QTVQIIASGSSNV
-2725 SFSGSGDA
+2725 SYSGSGDA
-2733 TFASLQINKGTS
+2733 TFARLQINKGSS

-2751 YSQSGSLTV
+2751 YTQSGSLSI

-2765 LLTNGTL
+2765 LITNGTL
-2772 ELNRTGT
+2772 EINRTGT
-2779 LVLSSTTNAYS
+2779 LVLSNTSNAYS
-2790 IPGTSALIINNSGLT
+2790 IPGTGALVINNSGLT

-2828 GTVLVGNSANNNN
+2828 GTVQIGNSANNNN
-2841 NDIIYTSA
+2841 NDIVYTSA

-2855 ISGGILDVNG
+2855 ISGGTLEVNG
-2865 QIRRQLASTNG
+2865 QIRRQTASTNG

-2881 QSGSSV
+2881 QSGSSI
-2887 VRIRGR
+2887 VRVRGR
-2893 NLNTSRGML
+2893 NLTTSRGMF
-2902 EVLNTGSV
+2902 EVVNTGSV

-2915 SSELHILR
+2915 SSELHIFR

-2929 QDIYLLPASTT
+2929 QDIYILPASST
-2940 VTGGTLRLRPDGAGN
+2940 VTGGTIRLRPDAAGN
-2955 QTYTLNTTAPFF
+2955 QTYTFNSTAPIY
-2967 NLLIENDNANTASV
+2967 NLLIENDNTNTATV
-2981 TQQVNQITISNNFTL
+2981 TQQVNTVTISNNFTL
-2996 SSGVTFNASGLNI
+2996 SSGVTYNASGLNLN
-3009 SIGGTFSRA
+3009 IGGTFTRA
-3018 TTATF
+3018 GTATF
-3023 TAGNNTVTFT
+3023 TAGSNTVTFN
-3033 GASGVLDGDFST
+3033 GASGVLDGDFTT
-3045 NQFFNFTIASNASLT
+3045 NQFHNFTVASNSSLT
-3060 LAAST
+3060 LAAAASV
-3065 TARINNLLT
+3065 RINNLLT
-3074 ISSNGTLT
+3074 ISSNATLT
-3082 ENGSGN
+3082 EDGSGN
-3088 IIDLR
+3088 IVDLR

-3101 YTSAALSNTLGLVL
+3101 YSSAALSNTLGLVL
-3115 NHSSAQNL
+3115 NHTSAQNL

-3155 NSGLTIGQYR
+3155 NSGLTLGQYR
-3165 LTLGANADVS
+3165 LTLGTNADVS
-3175 NYTSTRYLLSNG
+3175 NYSATRYLLSNG

-3254 WSVTSTG
+3254 WNVLSTG

-3303 AVNTTSNQ
+3303 AVNTTTNQ
-3311 ITLSGVAYLNGDY
+3311 ITLTNVAYLNGDY
-3324 TAGTEGEFG
+3324 SAGTEGEFG

-3369 ISFPNGEPVVINTGH
+3369 ISFPNGEPAVINTGH

-3400 IGTAILDT
+3400 NGTAILDT

-3415 LGAVTGTGTIRLTA
+3415 LGVVSGTGTIRLTA
-3429 TASNQY
+3429 TASNQF

-3447 SSGGNVEFYGTTSGT
+3447 SSGGNVEFYGSTAGT
-3462 LPTQN
+3462 LPTQA
-3467 TYNNVIMVD
+3467 TYNNVFMID

-3493 TISAGSISNTSFNR
+3493 TITAGSISNTTFNR
-3507 NITLHGDWINNSGA
+3507 NITLHGDWINDSGSS
-3521 AAYVPGTGRLILQ
+3521 AYVPGTGRLILQ
-3534 GASTQSI
+3534 GSSAQSI

-3560 SLAQPIRVQSGVLFD
+3560 SLAQPIRVQSGILFD
-3575 SGNLSLNTHLMT
+3575 SGNLSLNSHRLT

-3599 ATSMIVLNSSGKIR
+3599 ASSMIVLNSSGKIR
-3613 REISSATSM
+3613 REIASASSM

-3637 LTLTFNSGSFS
+3637 VTLSFNSGTFNS
-3648 SAYVELDVKNAADV
+3648 AYVDLDVKNAADID
-3662 ECGGGNYLN
+3662 CGGGNYLN
-3671 RYWIYEFSGISSFTG
+3671 RYWIYEFNGITSFSG
-3686 TGVFTYTQSDVV
+3686 TGVFTYNQSDVV

-3703 IFTLTRA
+3703 IFTLTRGI
-3710 TNETQCILGDAA
+3710 NDTQCIQGDAA
-3722 NTVNNTLSLSLSAT
+3722 NTTNNTLSLSLTST
-3736 NLIVTGGDAGELLP
+3736 GLVVTGGDAGELLP
-3750 PTVAASNIQFAA
+3750 PTVQASNIQIAA
-3762 VSSSTMTIEW
+3762 VSSAAMTIEW

-3786 GSAVDGV
+3786 GAAVDGV
-3793 PTDDI
+3793 PTDNI
-3798 TYTADDIFSGNPD
+3798 TYSADAIFSGSPD
-3811 EIGVGNFVV
+3811 EIGTGNFVV
-3820 YNGTGDNFVLDG
+3820 YNGSGNSFVLDG
-3832 LDENKTYHFSI
+3832 LNENTTYYLSI
-3843 FEYNAIGPKVSY
+3843 FEYNAIGPKISF
-3855 LTTNPPTASQLTK
+3855 LTTTPPTSSQLTK
-3868 VLFELTFTGQDGW
+3868 VLFELTFTGQHGW
-3881 RMIALPLQNTPL
+3881 RMIALPLQNTAL
-3893 SDVFNGAGLI
+3893 SDVFDGAGLV

-3937 SNITDQVVPGRGYM
+3937 ANITDQIVPGRGYM
-3951 YYIFG
+3951 YYVFG

-3963 YNDPFPISM
+3963 YNDPFPINLT
-3972 SVEAFE
+3972 VEAFE
-3978 TELVSNEFDFGV
+3978 TEIISNEFDFGV
-3990 TYTAAADSGWN
+3990 TFTAAADSGWN

-4011 DWDSGIGWTKTN
+4011 DWDNINGWTKTN

-4042 LTWSNQTGDIALGGL
+4042 LTWSNQTGDVALGGL
-4057 IAEGQS
+4057 ISEGQS
-4063 FWVKASGT
+4063 FWVKASG
-4071 SPSLIVNTDALTTGA
+4071 SNPSLIVNSNAITTGA
-4086 EFFDKTAPDS
+4086 EFFDKQAPEDS
-4096 ESTIQDDYSPT
+4096 TGSIESDLRPTIQ
-4107 IHLILTKGIY
+4107 LILSKGKY
-4117 QKSAYVTF
+4117 EKSSFVTF
-4125 TNLGSRGQDV
+4125 QNFGSRGFDES
-4135 TDAYYL
+4135 DAFYL

-4152 SKNTNDDNLSINSLP
+4152 SKNTNDDNLTINSLP
-4167 RRFNTPFDIP
+4167 RRFNTPFEIP

-4197 GEMTNMPSSWAVEMI
+4197 GDMTDMPLSWAVEMI
-4212 DKSTNEKVVWK
+4212 DKATNERVIWK
-4223 TNQDEQLQILN
+4223 TNQDEKLQVLD
-4234 NTLRSVPPDSSST
+4234 NTLRSELSDSSAT
-4247 LGKDYDNPSY
+4247 LRKNQNNPTY
-4257 GFDFSYDNPITISA
+4257 GFEFSYDSPVTINA
-4271 PKPGDPI
+4271 PQPGDPI
-4278 VLQAIEGTSKS
+4278 ILRAIEGTAKS

-4297 NGEFNDIPEQFELKQ
+4297 NGEFSEIPEEFVLKQ

-4318 NPRTQ
+4318 NPTTL
-4323 IDFGLPIEEQVRID
+4323 IEFGLPVEEHVRID
-4337 VYDILGRRVS
+4337 VYDILGRRV
-4347 TLTNQVYAA
+4347 TTITNQIYMA
-4356 GNHTVEF
+4356 GSHRLQFDGTAL
-4363 NGSSFASGIY
+4363 ASGVY